1 MFANE
6 AVKRNHGSALSGE
19 LRCRGRLVDTVPV
32 TWTKGR
38 WQAGSDVFQE
48 VWFQNEAD
56 LEAHRTRTEPFRV
69 ALAIAKDYNEHP
81 HQFQEFRGIFEVQA
95 TGERLSDI
103 SIQTKVLRRSLRE
116 RHSPMPRGPKG
127 EKRPADVIGAAIM
140 VGRIRHGRGGSLGG
154 CLRYLWRRQRQKGQ
168 V

>member
-1 MFANE
+1 MPHFVDGFDVTFTSRRGWKA
-6 AVKRNHGSALSGE
+6 E
-19 LRCRGRLVDTVPV
+19 LRCSGRLVDTVPV

-56 LEAHRTRTEPFRV
+56 LETHRTSTEPFRV
-69 ALAIAKDYNEHP
+69 ALAIAKNYNEHP

-103 SIQTKVLRRSLRE
+103 SIQTKVLRRFTARE
-116 RHSPMPRGPKG
+116 
-127 EKRPADVIGAAIM
+127 ALANA
-140 VGRIRHGRGGSLGG
+140 
-154 CLRYLWRRQRQKGQ
+154 
-168 V
+168 